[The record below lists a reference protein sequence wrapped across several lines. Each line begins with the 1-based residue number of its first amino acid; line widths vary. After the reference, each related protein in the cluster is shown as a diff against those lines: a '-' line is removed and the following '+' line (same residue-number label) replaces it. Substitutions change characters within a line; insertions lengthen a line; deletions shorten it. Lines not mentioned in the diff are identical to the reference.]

1 MQVLDTTVDAE
12 TVSESP
18 ETAFMDYDSQCEAL
32 QMGKQNKM
40 DIMSAE
46 EVQENLCEDY
56 FQENTNPFTFDDQ
69 NFPTVS
75 IIAQQNVLVK
85 LYGMNAIP

>member
-1 MQVLDTTVDAE
+1 MKLLQVLDTTGDAE
-12 TVSESP
+12 RLSVSTP
-18 ETAFMDYDSQCEAL
+18 ETAFRDYDSQCVAL

-46 EVQENLCEDY
+46 EVEENLLLFPGEDYIQENAKLVSFDY
-56 FQENTNPFTFDDQ
+56 Q

-75 IIAQQNVLVK
+75 IIMQPNVLV
-85 LYGMNAIP
+85 